1 MLHKLISHSP
11 DLQKLV
17 DEGFEVEIRPG
28 HLLIHSVPYVNSK
41 KEIKRGTLISELTIR
56 NDTATGKPQIHVV
69 YFQGEYPCTAQ
80 GIPIEQIR
88 HMSENRNLGSGI
100 EINHSFSN
108 KLSTNYEDYYNKM
121 TQYIKIISHPANALD
136 SSADARTFKPI
147 ECAEDDSVF
156 NYMDTASS
164 RAGIMGISEKFSS
177 QRIAIVGLGGT
188 GSYILDLVAKT
199 PVQEIHLFDADAFL
213 PHNAFRA
220 PGAASIDD
228 LRSGKMKVDYF
239 TEIYSKMRNGIIPH
253 AIMITKENLS
263 NLTGFD
269 YLFLC
274 VDDGPCKKAIF
285 EALIN
290 TNTIIIDTGIDV
302 KIANERLFG
311 VCRVTSVTKTKNN
324 HINARISMTENIED
338 DGYNSNI
345 QIAELNSICACYAVI
360 KWKQFSGFYQ
370 DIENAYHLTYSTNC
384 ALLTSDENV
393 Q

>member
-1 MLHKLISHSP
+1 MLQKLISHSP
-11 DLQKLV
+11 DLQKLI

-41 KEIKRGTLISELTIR
+41 NEIKRGTLISELTTR
-56 NDTATGKPQIHVV
+56 NDMATGKPQTHVV
-69 YFQGEYPCTAQ
+69 YFRGEYPCTAQ

-88 HMSENRNLGSGI
+88 HMSGNRNLGCGI
-100 EINHSFSN
+100 ETNHSFSN
-108 KLSTNYEDYYNKM
+108 KPSTDYEDYYSKM
-121 TQYIKIISHPANALD
+121 TQYIKIISHPAKALD
-136 SSADARTFKPI
+136 SSADARTFKPV
-147 ECAEDDSVF
+147 ECAENDSVF
-156 NYMDTASS
+156 KYMDTASS

-213 PHNAFRA
+213 PHNAFRS

-228 LRSGKMKVDYF
+228 LRFGKTKVGYF
-239 TEIYSKMRNGIIPH
+239 TEIYSKMRNGIFPH
-253 AIMITKENLS
+253 SIMITKTNLS
-263 NLTGFD
+263 DLAGFD

-274 VDDGPCKKAIF
+274 VDDGPCKNAIF

-290 TNTIIIDTGIDV
+290 TDTIIIDTGIDV
-302 KIANERLFG
+302 KIVNQKLFG
-311 VCRVTSVTKTKNN
+311 VCRITSTTKTKND
-324 HINARISMTENIED
+324 HINTCISMAENIE
-338 DGYNSNI
+338 YNEYDSNI
-345 QIAELNSICACYAVI
+345 QIAELNSIAACYAII

-370 DIENAYHLTYSTNC
+370 DLENEYNLTYSTNC
-384 ALLTSDENV
+384 ALLTADEKI